1 MKTLQ
6 LLLILAAALAGSP
19 AVAQPVLDWPVLG
32 KVVGEFASD
41 PPDRM
46 GIDILAPLGTPIRAS
61 ADGHVVYVGNQVR
74 GQGNMLLIRHADGLL
89 TAYTSA
95 SCIAVRQDNMVQQGQ
110 IVGYVGNTGNR
121 DETALHFE
129 VRQGGK
135 ALNPRGFLPS
145 QAASRY
151 GPHRLDGA
159 VLPCIDFFDGV
170 KDPPYFQKAKY
181 RSRPARTGAARPQ
194 MPTQPAPSPGA
205 TRTAGSH

>member
-1 MKTLQ
+1 MRMLQ
-6 LLLILAAALAGSP
+6 LLLVLAAALVGVP

-32 KVVGEFASD
+32 KVVGEFAPD

-61 ADGHVVYVGNQVR
+61 ADGQVVYVGNQVR
-74 GQGNMLLIRHADGLL
+74 GQGNMLLIKHADQLI

-95 SCIAVRQDNMVQQGQ
+95 SCIAVRMDSIVQQGQ

-121 DETALHFE
+121 DEAALHFE
-129 VRQGGK
+129 VRQGRK

-151 GPHRLDGA
+151 GPHRLDRA

-170 KDPPYFQKAKY
+170 KDPPYFQKANH
-181 RSRPARTGAARPQ
+181 RSTVRGF
-194 MPTQPAPSPGA
+194 
-205 TRTAGSH
+205 

>member
-1 MKTLQ
+1 MLQ
-6 LLLILAAALAGSP
+6 LLLGLAAILASAP

-32 KVVGEFASD
+32 KVVSEFAPA

-46 GIDILAPLGTPIRAS
+46 GIDILAPLGTPFRAS
-61 ADGHVVYVGNQVR
+61 ADGQVVYVGNQVQ
-74 GQGNMLLIRHADGLL
+74 GQGNMVLIQHADKLI

-95 SCIAVRQDNMVQQGQ
+95 LCIAVRTDDIVQQGQ

-121 DETALHFE
+121 DEAALHFE

-159 VLPCIDFFDGV
+159 VLPCIDYFDGV
-170 KDPPYFQKAKY
+170 KDPPYFQKANH
-181 RSRPARTGAARPQ
+181 RSTGR
-194 MPTQPAPSPGA
+194 GF
-205 TRTAGSH
+205 